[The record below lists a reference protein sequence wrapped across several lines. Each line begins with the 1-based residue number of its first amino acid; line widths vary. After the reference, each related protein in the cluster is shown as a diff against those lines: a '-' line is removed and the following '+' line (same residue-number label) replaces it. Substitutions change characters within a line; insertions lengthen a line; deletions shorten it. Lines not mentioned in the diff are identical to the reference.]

1 MPVAAKRLRLTVLT
15 PAGVLLDVADVTW
28 VQVPLADGGS
38 VGIYPGHAPLL
49 AETRRAPLR
58 YATATGEHRTEEFE
72 AGILQ
77 VRGRQVLLLTGGAGE
92 TARAPAGDAQQF
104 ERLLGA
110 LLIQPALAQPTRED
124 G

>member
-1 MPVAAKRLRLTVLT
+1 MADRRLRLTVLT
-15 PAGVLLDVADVTW
+15 PAGALLDVDDAAW

-58 YATATGEHRTEEFE
+58 YAAAGEERRTEELE

-77 VRGRQVLLLTGGAGE
+77 VTGHRVLLLTGGPGTTSPPRGE
-92 TARAPAGDAQQF
+92 VQRFD
-104 ERLLGA
+104 RLIRDVTGRGGVTLP
-110 LLIQPALAQPTRED
+110 QED

>member
-1 MPVAAKRLRLTVLT
+1 MADRRIRLTVLT
-15 PAGVLLDVADVTW
+15 PAGVLLDVADVVW

-49 AETRRAPLR
+49 AETRRAALR
-58 YATATGEHRTEEFE
+58 YVAAGEERRTEELA
-72 AGILQ
+72 AGILW
-77 VRGRQVLLLTGGAGE
+77 VKSPLVLLLTGGAGAA
-92 TARAPAGDAQQF
+92 ARAPVDDVQQF

-110 LLIQPALAQPTRED
+110 LLVQPAVVRPIQED